1 MFISFKSLHV
11 TVLFFFFF
19 ISNLARVGGQVYF
32 SSGLFSA
39 MAENKDPD
47 FTSQF
52 IDL

>member
-11 TVLFFFFF
+11 TVLFFFF